1 MYNYNYECE
10 CIFNNT
16 YIDCISFNHWFLQV
30 IHHISYI
37 DDMWDANHN
46 ITPSDKNYQ
55 DFINRIK
62 TKCKE
67 YFDAGKI
74 NNLEKYYNI
83 VDNISSAYISLSNIK
98 KED

>member
-1 MYNYNYECE
+1 
-10 CIFNNT
+10 
-16 YIDCISFNHWFLQV
+16 
-30 IHHISYI
+30 
-37 DDMWDANHN
+37 MWDANYN

-67 YFDAGKI
+67 YFDTGKI

-98 KED
+98 KEEQLCVI

>member
-1 MYNYNYECE
+1 M
-10 CIFNNT
+10 
-16 YIDCISFNHWFLQV
+16 HLQV
-30 IHHISYI
+30 IHQISCI

>member
-1 MYNYNYECE
+1 MYDYSYECE
-10 CIFNNT
+10 YIFNNT

-98 KED
+98 KEE